1 VTGAVIARLTVA
13 YVGTRY
19 AGWQRQPDAPTVQA
33 AVEEALGRLLGEPV
47 DVVGAGRTDAGVH
60 ARGQVA
66 STRIG
71 REFPLDGL
79 VHGANHHLPA
89 DVRVLAA
96 ARAPDDFHARRS
108 ALAKLYVYRLHL
120 GRLPPPE
127 RAPLVAA
134 APRRLALEPL
144 EDAARALV
152 GEHDF
157 EAFAL
162 SGRAPGPTRRRIFTA
177 AWQRDGDELTFR
189 IVGEGFLRGMVR
201 SLVGTMLEVGR
212 GARSLSDFAALLDTP
227 GVGRAGHAGLAGPTA
242 PARGLTL
249 ERVDY
254 PAAAIAAGDPEAAG
268 TSLDALAGAGDARS
282 LE

>member
-1 VTGAVIARLTVA
+1 VAAALIARLTVA

-33 AVEEALGRLLGEPV
+33 TLEEALGRLLGAPV
-47 DVVGAGRTDAGVH
+47 AVVGAGRTDAGVH

-66 STRIG
+66 SARID

-79 VHGANHHLPA
+79 VHGANHHLPG

-96 ARAPDDFHARRS
+96 ARAPEEFHARRS
-108 ALAKLYVYRLHL
+108 ALAKLYVYRLHR

-127 RAPLVAA
+127 RAPFVVP
-134 APRRLALEPL
+134 APRRLSIGAL

-157 EAFAL
+157 AAFAR
-162 SGRAPGPTRRRIFTA
+162 SGRAPGPTRRRIFA
-177 AWQRDGDELTFR
+177 ACWQLDGDELALR
-189 IVGEGFLRGMVR
+189 VVGDGFLRGMVR

-212 GARSLSDFAALLDTP
+212 GARPLGDFAALLDAP
-227 GVGRAGHAGLAGPTA
+227 RGGLAGPTA

-254 PAAAIAAGDPEAAG
+254 PASALGGGGRDAAAASDEALAAAGE
-268 TSLDALAGAGDARS
+268 ARS